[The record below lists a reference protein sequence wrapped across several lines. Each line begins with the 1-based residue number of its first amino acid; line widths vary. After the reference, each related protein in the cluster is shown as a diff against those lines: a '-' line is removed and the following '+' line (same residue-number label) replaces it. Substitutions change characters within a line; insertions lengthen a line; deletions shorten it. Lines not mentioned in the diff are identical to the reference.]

1 MTRVLHVAERPGE
14 RRLAVAEGD
23 RLLHYEVARPTRFDR
38 VEEVSRARVEA
49 LAPAQQGAFLRL
61 PGDALAFLP
70 GKALPRGTKLVQGQT
85 LCVRISRAAM
95 GGKGL
100 RVVAKGVEQGA
111 GPAPAVLHAAP
122 DVEARLVR
130 DFTPDRVQRAE
141 KFPPGVDDTVATLT
155 EPDVSLPGGGRIRV
169 WPTPALVAIDVDA
182 GGATAAVANAL
193 AVAAV
198 ADAIVLRN
206 LSGVIHIDFA
216 GLDARAQ
223 KAAMAATLRKG
234 LAHDPLRAEVTGH
247 SPSGLVEVV
256 RARVRPPLHE
266 ILGTANAPWSPSAE
280 TVALTVLHQALSEA
294 LSDPTLRPRIR
305 AHHTVIAALRTLPEA
320 MAAFSARAGGPP
332 LLVAD
337 STLPLDAPV
346 IENARHG

>member
-1 MTRVLHVAERPGE
+1 MTRVLHVAESPGE
-14 RRLAVAEGD
+14 RRVAVALGD
-23 RLLHYEVARPTRFDR
+23 RLLHYEVARPGQPDR
-38 VEEVSRARVEA
+38 VDEVSRARVET
-49 LAPAQQGAFLRL
+49 LAPTQRGAFLRL

-100 RVVAKGVEQGA
+100 RVAAKGVEQTT

-122 DVEARLVR
+122 EIEARLVR
-130 DFTPDRVQRAE
+130 DFTPHAVLRAE
-141 KFPPGVDDTVATLT
+141 KFPPGIDDAVATLT
-155 EPDVSLPGGGRIRV
+155 EPDVALPGGGRIRV

-182 GGATAAVANAL
+182 GGATAAQANAP

-216 GLDARAQ
+216 GLDGRAQ
-223 KAAMAATLRKG
+223 KAAMVVKLRDALAA
-234 LAHDPLRAEVTGH
+234 DPLRAEVTGH
-247 SPSGLVEVV
+247 SPAGLVEVV

-280 TVALTVLHQALSEA
+280 TVALAALRQALAEA
-294 LSDPTLRPRIR
+294 LADATLSPRIR
-305 AHHTVIAALRTLPEA
+305 AHPAVTAALRALPQALAEF
-320 MAAFSARAGGPP
+320 AARTGGSPVLVDDAR
-332 LLVAD
+332 
-337 STLPLDAPV
+337 LPSDAPV
-346 IENARHG
+346 IENTRHG

>member
-1 MTRVLHVAERPGE
+1 MTRVLHVAESPGE
-14 RRLAVAEGD
+14 RRFAVAEGD
-23 RLLHYEVARPTRFDR
+23 RLLHHEVARPGRPDR

-49 LAPAQQGAFLRL
+49 LAPAQNGAFLRL
-61 PGDALAFLP
+61 PGEALAFLP

-100 RVVAKGVEQGA
+100 RAIARGVDQTP

-122 DVEARLVR
+122 DVEARLLR
-130 DFTPDRVQRAE
+130 DFTPDTVLRAE
-141 KFPPGVDDTVATLT
+141 KFPPAIAETIAMLT
-155 EPDVSLPGGGRIRV
+155 EPDVALPGGGRIRV

-182 GGATAAVANAL
+182 GGAAAAEANAL

-216 GLDARAQ
+216 GLDSRAQ
-223 KAAMAATLRKG
+223 RAAVATGLRQA

-247 SPSGLVEVV
+247 SPAGLVEVV
-256 RARVRPPLHE
+256 RARLRPPLHE
-266 ILGTANAPWSPSAE
+266 MLGTANAPWSPSAE
-280 TVALTVLHQALSEA
+280 TVALAALRQALAEA
-294 LSDPTLRPRIR
+294 LSNPTLRPRLR
-305 AHHTVIAALRTLPEA
+305 AHGTVIAALRALPQALAEFSTRAGHTLVLVDDATLP
-320 MAAFSARAGGPP
+320 S
-332 LLVAD
+332 
-337 STLPLDAPV
+337 DAPV